1 MIPTWLKLS
10 SIVCSSAGDTLS
22 CAGRPTG
29 PGISSLTYTT
39 TSGHHR
45 RYLPDFPEITGQSF
59 RNPHTIEPR
68 LGARLQDVPANLDE
82 FMLPSPLTPRVKP
95 TTGAPPDA
103 TPHFLV
109 ASSTERIPP
118 PGVG

>member
-59 RNPHTIEPR
+59 RNPQLLDR
-68 LGARLQDVPANLDE
+68 DVGRFGPFENLVHIGR
-82 FMLPSPLTPRVKP
+82 S
-95 TTGAPPDA
+95 APKQVWKVCPIRHQA
-103 TPHFLV
+103 ACLHEIGL
-109 ASSTERIPP
+109 R
-118 PGVG
+118 

>member
-59 RNPHTIEPR
+59 RNPHRLSDCHIVGGTGYGPR
-68 LGARLQDVPANLDE
+68 DCVCQLLAG
-82 FMLPSPLTPRVKP
+82 PLVRSAVAK
-95 TTGAPPDA
+95 TG
-103 TPHFLV
+103 
-109 ASSTERIPP
+109 
-118 PGVG
+118 

>member
-59 RNPHTIEPR
+59 RNPQVAQLIASGEVDMGSCAYLGTVPPVFQQLGVAKGGEP
-68 LGARLQDVPANLDE
+68 VPA
-82 FMLPSPLTPRVKP
+82 
-95 TTGAPPDA
+95 
-103 TPHFLV
+103 
-109 ASSTERIPP
+109 
-118 PGVG
+118 

>member
-59 RNPHTIEPR
+59 RNPHVSYR
-68 LGARLQDVPANLDE
+68 LGIARAWPWIIAAVLLVA
-82 FMLPSPLTPRVKP
+82 
-95 TTGAPPDA
+95 APPA
-103 TPHFLV
+103 AKAQQ
-109 ASSTERIPP
+109 ASKVWRI
-118 PGVG
+118 

>member
-10 SIVCSSAGDTLS
+10 SIVCSSGGDTLS

-59 RNPHTIEPR
+59 RNPQAADFRQLHDPFDLGR
-68 LGARLQDVPANLDE
+68 LD
-82 FMLPSPLTPRVKP
+82 
-95 TTGAPPDA
+95 PPDVRRI
-103 TPHFLV
+103 LI
-109 ASSTERIPP
+109 EREVSAGPVIVREVR
-118 PGVG
+118 GQDAAGSRNSG

>member
-59 RNPHTIEPR
+59 RNPH
-68 LGARLQDVPANLDE
+68 LG
-82 FMLPSPLTPRVKP
+82 
-95 TTGAPPDA
+95 
-103 TPHFLV
+103 LV
-109 ASSTERIPP
+109 AVGER
-118 PGVG
+118 GVVGNYERCRYPSRGRELLRALLRRLRR